1 MGASWADWK
10 SEKKKSLKYRFL
22 LFYTTIKKHFLIVTC
37 YEKWI
42 LCDKTMTSSVVGL
55 RRWSKALPKVK
66 FAPKKGQGHCLVFCC
81 GSDPLQLSE
90 SWQTHYNWE
99 TYSVKW
105 LNALKNFSACS
116 QYWSTI
122 RAQFFSVTTHHTTIT
137 SKVEQIGQWSFASS
151 AIFAGPL
158 INWLPLL
165 QHLDF
170 LQGKCFHSQ
179 QDAESAFQEFVESQ
193 SMKFY
198 TTGKN
203 KLIPC

>member
-10 SEKKKSLKYRFL
+10 SEKKSLKCHFL
-22 LFYTTIKKHFLIVTC
+22 LFYTRIKKHFLIVTC
-37 YEKWI
+37 NEKWI
-42 LCDKTMTSSVVGL
+42 LCDKMMTSSVVGL
-55 RRWSKALPKVK
+55 RGWSKALPKVK
-66 FAPKKGQGHCLVFCC
+66 FAPKKGQGHCSVFCC
-81 GSDPLQLSE
+81 GSDLLQLSE

-105 LNALKNFSACS
+105 LNALKNFNACS
-116 QYWSTI
+116 QYWSTE

-170 LQGKCFHSQ
+170 LQGKCFHGQ
-179 QDAESAFQEFVESQ
+179 EDAESAFQ
-193 SMKFY
+193 
-198 TTGKN
+198 
-203 KLIPC
+203 